1 MFTII
6 EETDN
11 LSAVTY
17 NKKDIRIKIC
27 YPKDDAERKECAIND
42 FWKELERQSINL
54 QIVNG
59 TFKN

>member
-1 MFTII
+1 MFTI
-6 EETDN
+6 EETDHIN
-11 LSAVTY
+11 AVTY
-17 NKKDIRIKIC
+17 NKNGIRIKIS
-27 YPKDDAERKECAIND
+27 YTKDEVEGKERAISD